1 MLFRRNKAGG
11 GLQEA
16 GSLAS
21 DLKELE
27 EQLSI
32 AHGDKDVATLRSE
45 SLASDL
51 KELSDEL
58 NDTKSKLS
66 TLKEEVSALSTT
78 LDESELQRQ
87 KVESSLTSLIE
98 EKEELSMVLKMNSAV
113 FQIPIAFVWIPGF
126 YPLFFWLQQLAEA
139 LLTMEEEK
147 ALWSSKEK
155 ATVKAFEEEA
165 KAYHFEIALLSKE
178 LSKVIFQNYVDYLLN
193 II

>member
-98 EKEELSMVLKMNSAV
+98 EKEELSM
-113 FQIPIAFVWIPGF
+113 
-126 YPLFFWLQQLAEA
+126 QLAEA

>member
-1 MLFRRNKAGG
+1 MLFSFFLDIINKTLLFLG

-58 NDTKSKLS
+58 NDAKSELS
-66 TLKEEVSALSTT
+66 TLKEE
-78 LDESELQRQ
+78 
-87 KVESSLTSLIE
+87 
-98 EKEELSMVLKMNSAV
+98 
-113 FQIPIAFVWIPGF
+113 
-126 YPLFFWLQQLAEA
+126 QLAEA

-147 ALWSSKEK
+147 ALWSSKER
-155 ATVKAFEEEA
+155 ATVKAFEEKA
-165 KAYHFEIALLSKE
+165 KSYPFEIALLSKE
-178 LSKVIFQNYVDYLLN
+178 LSEVIFQNFVDYLLN